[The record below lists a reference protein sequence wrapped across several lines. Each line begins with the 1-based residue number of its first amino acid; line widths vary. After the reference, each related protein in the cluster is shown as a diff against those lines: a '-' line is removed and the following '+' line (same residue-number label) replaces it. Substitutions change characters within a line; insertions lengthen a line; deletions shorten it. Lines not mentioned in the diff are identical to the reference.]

1 MIILLS
7 CFKLKKIFAFAAI
20 LYPIVIL
27 LLLPENTGIELFK
40 IFDINLAMNFNFE
53 NRTITVAFA
62 TVTIAA
68 NYYSLSQRQQW
79 TVIWGGFY
87 FAAAC
92 YCLYAGDFISLFIAL
107 ECMMLTAC
115 ALIYANNSKNR
126 LLATKQYFITHL
138 TSSSLLLIAI
148 SYLIITTNDTKII
161 PLTELFAGNNYEII
175 IGVIILTGCLINI
188 AAVPFSNWM
197 VNCYPAAD
205 NASFIYLSTFTT
217 KISIIILLKLFCGF
231 TPLKYF
237 GILMIIY
244 GAFYACKENNL
255 KRLLCYLAIA
265 QLGVI
270 VIMIATGNTQPLAL
284 TYYIANHIIY
294 NAVFAILVAILAD
307 NANIVY
313 CSELKRI
320 KNYLWIITIIIVILM
335 VFNFPLSSSF
345 ILKLTLSTTITENLI
360 AYTLIIF
367 NLILFIAIPIREYF
381 DSKEILSIKIS
392 NLQVFS
398 IIIPTLTMLFI
409 NFQLIKTYLSTAPS
423 ITSDVIKQTIIILV
437 GIILTFLIKISRNPI
452 KFTKLNLL
460 KKMLGNIKKRYN
472 QYQNQNDTLNDLSIL
487 WFITSYCRKSY
498 TIHNQQFAIAV
509 VFCLLISM
517 IIIFNI
523 T

>member
-1 MIILLS
+1 MSFERGL
-7 CFKLKKIFAFAAI
+7 LKKIFAFAAI

-27 LLLPENTGIELFK
+27 LLLPENTGVELFR
-40 IFDINLAMNFNFE
+40 IFDINLAMHFNFE
-53 NRTITVAFA
+53 NRTIIVAFA

-68 NYYSLSQRQQW
+68 NYYSLSQQQQW

-92 YCLYAGDFISLFIAL
+92 YCLYANDFISLFIAL

-115 ALIYANNSKNR
+115 TLIYASNSKDR

-148 SYLIITTNDTKII
+148 SYLIITTNDNQII
-161 PLTELFAGNNYEII
+161 SLTGLFSGNNHEII
-175 IGVIILTGCLINI
+175 IGVIILTGCLINV
-188 AAVPFSNWM
+188 AAVPFSSWM

-205 NASFIYLSTFTT
+205 NSSFIYLSTFTT
-217 KISIIILLKLFCGF
+217 KISIIILIKLFCGF

-270 VIMIATGNTQPLAL
+270 MTVIATNTQPLAL
-284 TYYIANHIIY
+284 TSYITNHIIY
-294 NAVFAILVAILAD
+294 NAIFAILVAILAD
-307 NANIVY
+307 NANIAY
-313 CSELKRI
+313 CSELKRV
-320 KNYLWIITIIIVILM
+320 KNYLWIITTIIVILM
-335 VFNFPLSSSF
+335 LSNFPLSSSF
-345 ILKLTLSTTITENLI
+345 ILKLTLSTTITENLT

-367 NLILFIAIPIREYF
+367 NLILFTAIPIREYF

-392 NLQVFS
+392 NLQLLS
-398 IIIPTLTMLFI
+398 IIIPTITMIFI
-409 NFQLIKTYLSTAPS
+409 NFQLIKTYLSTASS
-423 ITSDVIKQTIIILV
+423 ITSDISKQIMIVLAGVITTI
-437 GIILTFLIKISRNPI
+437 FLKISRNPI
-452 KFTKLNLL
+452 KFTKLKLL
-460 KKMLGNIKKRYN
+460 KKMFGQVKKRYSK
-472 QYQNQNDTLNDLSIL
+472 YQNQKDKFNDLSLL
-487 WFITSYCRKSY
+487 WFITSYCRKSA
-498 TIHNQQFAIAV
+498 TIHNQQLAIAI